1 MDLAKVDRTSAKRQL
16 TIAINNLK
24 LTITNEGDA
33 KTVSDRYET
42 VKSKWSIGMLLYQ
55 VSRKNNKIIVWYNI
69 IYNKNNIR

>member
-69 IYNKNNIR
+69 I